1 VSDEPDPER
10 LLSEALRAQAVR
22 APQPAPRQ
30 PSPGDGD
37 PVLKL
42 LSGSDSHHQLLS
54 GRASDT
60 DGGFRPVAPFERPT
74 VTDSGYTARLRN
86 RPTPLSA
93 WWIVLLAVL
102 LGLAAGAVVGLI
114 SVV

>member
-1 VSDEPDPER
+1 
-10 LLSEALRAQAVR
+10 
-22 APQPAPRQ
+22 
-30 PSPGDGD
+30 
-37 PVLKL
+37 
-42 LSGSDSHHQLLS
+42 
-54 GRASDT
+54 
-60 DGGFRPVAPFERPT
+60 
-74 VTDSGYTARLRN
+74 LRN